1 MLNSR
6 KLQFP
11 LVKIGSLALAV
22 VVVAALVAAGLAA
35 LWLQPSFK
43 DLTELFI
50 YLLASGGIS
59 AISVLVWLAYSQRQV
74 GLRFQLTVAYLT
86 GAVITFI
93 NILITANLMF
103 LNPHD
108 LNILLL
114 LILFS
119 GAIVIFFALFLSK
132 QLGHPVAELTRGAA
146 ELANGNFTARVKP
159 GGSAELARLAT
170 AFNQMAGQLENAFAV
185 QQEME
190 QSRKEL
196 VAAISHDLR
205 TPLASLRLMT
215 EAVSDGVADER
226 QSAIFLERMRG
237 EVQYMTSLIED
248 LFEISSLDA
257 GSLKPKLERGTLA
270 DLISDTLESLQ
281 SQAHQKGQTLQGEI
295 QGELPEIA
303 FDSHQIQ
310 RVLNNLVGNAI
321 RYTPPGGSIRL
332 LAQPEADRVVVR
344 VEDNGEGISAADQA
358 KIFEPFYR
366 GERSRG
372 REHGGT
378 GLGLAIAQRLVE
390 AHQGRI
396 WVQSREGQGSTFI
409 FELPVSNK

>member
-170 AFNQMAGQLENAFAV
+170 AFNQMVGQLENAFAV

-281 SQAHQKGQTLQGEI
+281 SQAHQKGQSLEGEI

-310 RVLNNLVGNAI
+310 RVLNNLVSNAI

-332 LAQPEADRVVVR
+332 LAQPEADRVVVK
-344 VEDNGEGISAADQA
+344 VQDNGEGISAADQA

-378 GLGLAIAQRLVE
+378 GLGLAISQRLVE

-396 WVQSREGQGSTFI
+396 WVQSQEGQGSTFT